1 MAAGSVFG
9 VRRVD
14 RHKDTLAVCP
24 ALKDKLVVRDHY
36 IVIRPVAERVSL
48 SLRRAISALINAVS
62 SFGFGSSKQGRRAI
76 VVVRRFLAFLAPLA
90 SVIYA
95 GDARHSEEQPVS
107 QRDMLLVGQDR
118 GQPGDVVVVR
128 ERHQMLAPVNAPLLR
143 TVLAVQECAISNM
156 FMLLKLE

>member
-36 IVIRPVAERVSL
+36 IVIRPVAERVAL
-48 SLRRAISALINAVS
+48 SAQSDQCFDKCSQLIRFRLLKA
-62 SFGFGSSKQGRRAI
+62 GAQGV

-90 SVIYA
+90 SVIDA
-95 GDARHSEEQPVS
+95 G
-107 QRDMLLVGQDR
+107 M
-118 GQPGDVVVVR
+118 PGI
-128 ERHQMLAPVNAPLLR
+128 PKSSP
-143 TVLAVQECAISNM
+143 
-156 FMLLKLE
+156 